1 MSVFFSSEPLPADR
15 TLAELWDLL
24 EKEFFEE
31 AVTLAEPVCRDPNA
45 PIEFFCGLSLAYGE
59 SGYYDDAEDLART
72 AIGFGEGHW
81 RARHALAVALMHQG
95 RFVGALD
102 SLGFYRTPEEIYV
115 VRAQVEKMGGY
126 TDGLVVT
133 LQDALQKNVPPA
145 LQLYLGYLY
154 ATLADEVPGW
164 TGQAEGIARIVRYGN
179 QLAVW
184 QRDLDRHRATPYGEH
199 LGHHLA
205 DIQQF
210 LDNAG

>member
-1 MSVFFSSEPLPADR
+1 MSVFFSSEPVPADR

-24 EKEFFEE
+24 QKEAFAE

-59 SGYYDDAEDLART
+59 SGRYEDAEDLART

-95 RFVGALD
+95 RYVGALD

-115 VRAQVEKMGGY
+115 VRAQIEKMGGY
-126 TDGLVVT
+126 TDGLSVT

-154 ATLADEVPGW
+154 GVIVDDVPDWPGQTEGLAQV
-164 TGQAEGIARIVRYGN
+164 VRLGN
-179 QLAVW
+179 YLAVL
-184 QRDLDRHRATPYGEH
+184 QRDLARHRDTPYGEH
-199 LGHHLA
+199 LGNHLA

-210 LDNAG
+210 LENAG